1 MNDFGANCR
10 QVSQLMQ
17 VASTK
22 KLPSIFVES
31 RLAASAIPFPLCA
44 TAGPAAYLSIIHT
57 LQTET
62 NPLLFHAS
70 PSISSKLQKIHHG
83 ITLSVNPYNL
93 TIRRQIVRPSC
104 NHRIFLR

>member
-1 MNDFGANCR
+1 
-10 QVSQLMQ
+10 MQ

-31 RLAASAIPFPLCA
+31 RLATSAIPFPFCA
-44 TAGPAAYLSIIHT
+44 TSGAAAYRSIIHT

-70 PSISSKLQKIHHG
+70 PSISSKLYNIHRET
-83 ITLSVNPYNL
+83 TLSVKDRKSTRLNSSHD
-93 TIRRQIVRPSC
+93 QISYAVFC
-104 NHRIFLR
+104 LKKKK